1 MIIATLVVIDSNVW
15 ISAAL
20 SSSGAPAQVVARV
33 LARGMPV
40 FSPETFAELESR
52 LWKPKFDRYLS
63 MDVRRRILHDAN
75 AASHW
80 VEIPD
85 HIKSQR
91 FSRDADDDKFIHTAL
106 AAQAAWL
113 ITGDQDL
120 LVLEAPLAT
129 IGVRVAAP
137 GDALTSSEFCA

>member
-1 MIIATLVVIDSNVW
+1 MATSSRVVIDSNVW
-15 ISAAL
+15 LSAAL

-40 FSPETFAELESR
+40 FSQETFAELESR

-85 HIKSQR
+85 AIKSQR
-91 FSRDADDDKFIHTAL
+91 FSRDADDDKFVHTAL

-120 LVLEAPLAT
+120 LVLAAPLAA
-129 IGVRVAAP
+129 IGVRIATP
-137 GDALTSSEFCA
+137 SDALASSEFCA

>member
-1 MIIATLVVIDSNVW
+1 MATSSRVVIDSNVW

-52 LWKPKFDRYLS
+52 LWRPKFDRYLS

-80 VEIPD
+80 VELRDPV
-85 HIKSQR
+85 KAQR
-91 FSRDADDDKFIHTAL
+91 YSRDADDDKFIHTAL
-106 AAQAAWL
+106 ASQAAWL

-120 LVLEAPLAT
+120 LVLAAPLAAL
-129 IGVRVAAP
+129 GVRVVAP
-137 GDALTSSEFCA
+137 SEALANSEFCA